1 MSPRLPLNTDQDKTL
16 SQTAAAR
23 AQIYAHFVRL
33 FGQLPDSRLIADI
46 RQGHFHQSFAGFSEL
61 NHPDFNAGL
70 DHISAYSQ
78 QIHKEPDEMI
88 LEELGVDRT
97 RIVRGTG
104 HADLNPPYEG
114 LYKTRKGKSKSLLE
128 VKRFYIDSGLIPD
141 DTVHE
146 APDFLCIE
154 LDFMRRLCQREQR
167 RRLTSQDAAPTV
179 RQEREFLKK
188 HLASWVGEY
197 CVRVEKH
204 ALTDFYRG
212 VAVILKGYMAVELD
226 YLEAII

>member
-1 MSPRLPLNTDQDKTL
+1 MITEHETL

-46 RQGHFHQSFAGFSEL
+46 RQGHIHQSFAGFSKL
-61 NHPDFNAGL
+61 NHPDFNTGL
-70 DHISAYSQ
+70 DHISSYSQ
-78 QIHKEPDEMI
+78 QIHKKPDEMI

-114 LYKTRKGKSKSLLE
+114 MYKDRREKSESLLA
-128 VKRFYIDSGLIPD
+128 VKRFYIDTGLIPD

-146 APDFLCIE
+146 TPDFLCVE
-154 LDFMRRLCQREQR
+154 LDFMRMLCQREQR
-167 RRLTSQDAAPTV
+167 RRLASQDVARTV
-179 RQEREFLKK
+179 RQEGEFLKK
-188 HLASWVGEY
+188 HLASWVGDY

-212 VAVILKGYMAVELD
+212 VAIILKGYMAAEID
-226 YLEAII
+226 YLEALI